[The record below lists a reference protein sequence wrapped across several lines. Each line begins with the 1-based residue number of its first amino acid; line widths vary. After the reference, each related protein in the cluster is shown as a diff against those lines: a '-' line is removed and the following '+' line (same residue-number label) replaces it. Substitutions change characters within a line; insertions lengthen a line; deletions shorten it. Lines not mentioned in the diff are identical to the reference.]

1 MLMTITYSRSLHS
14 AAFSFIGAMGF
25 LASAVLPADS
35 YLVHTSFA
43 AITDRRCICANQY
56 IPSLDMD
63 V

>member
-1 MLMTITYSRSLHS
+1 MTVTYSRSLHS

-35 YLVHTSFA
+35 YLVWNSLSTVTR
-43 AITDRRCICANQY
+43 IVRRMLIVSLN
-56 IPSLDMD
+56 SLDTD